1 MDNSIIENYYNKFQY
16 ILIGLENDLQS
27 QNKNDYVTL
36 LNNEDIVSSL
46 FKDTFKDIIDY
57 SDIYDVNIKLI
68 DDIKILCFL
77 YINFYKIIEKDT
89 KFTKKYIIFH
99 SMIYRFKKL
108 LPNKM
113 YNNKILFK
121 IEYMVK
127 SISTYSDL
135 LNYYGRFGIFQILK
149 SIYNI
154 QNDYTKEHNEIFD
167 TINLFEMSKNIN
179 YNLKD
184 KKVVNEG
191 LKELENENGE
201 ISAQNWISQDN
212 IKV

>member
-1 MDNSIIENYYNKFQY
+1 MDSSILKDYNNKFQY
-16 ILIGLENDLQS
+16 ILIGLENDLKS
-27 QNKNDYVTL
+27 KDKDDYVEIL
-36 LNNEDIVSSL
+36 SNEDIVSSL

-108 LPNKM
+108 LPNKI

-135 LNYYGRFGIFQILK
+135 LNYYGRFGLFQILK

-154 QNDYTKEHNEIFD
+154 QNDYEKNLNGSLEEINVFNDNSSKYNNE
-167 TINLFEMSKNIN
+167 
-179 YNLKD
+179 D
-184 KKVVNEG
+184 KIEVQDK
-191 LKELENENGE
+191 LRDLENENGE
-201 ISAQNWISQDN
+201 ISLKDWNTKDTKDI
-212 IKV
+212 